1 MKTNNEKMR
10 RILKERMDEELFIHS
25 LGVEEAAYNLAALYG
40 IDSQK
45 ASLAGL
51 LHDYAKGLPAKQ
63 LCRIASEYNLA
74 DDISRQE
81 PALLH
86 APVGAWLLKHE
97 LGIDD
102 QEVLEAIRVH
112 TTGFPG
118 MSPLSKIVYLA
129 DCLEPGRNYPG
140 VKELRAIA
148 RRDLNQALLIAVD
161 RTIKHIIDRGKI
173 IHPVSIL
180 FRNSLILSKKNN
192 QEIYNHEVWN
202 KKTKSSS

>member
-1 MKTNNEKMR
+1 MS
-10 RILKERMDEELFIHS
+10 DDLFIHS
-25 LGVEEAAYNLAALYG
+25 IGVEETAFNLATLYG
-40 IDSQK
+40 IDPIDPKK

-51 LHDYAKGLPAKQ
+51 LHDYAKDLPVKQ
-63 LCRIASEYNLA
+63 LCRIASEHDLA

-102 QEVLEAIRVH
+102 REVLEAIRVH

-118 MSPLSKIVYLA
+118 MSFLAKVVYLA

-140 VKELRAIA
+140 VNELRVIV
-148 RRDLNQALLIAVD
+148 RRDLDRALLMAVD
-161 RTIKHIIDRGKI
+161 RTINHIIDRGKI
-173 IHPVSIL
+173 IHPFSIL

-192 QEIYNHEVWN
+192 QEL
-202 KKTKSSS
+202 